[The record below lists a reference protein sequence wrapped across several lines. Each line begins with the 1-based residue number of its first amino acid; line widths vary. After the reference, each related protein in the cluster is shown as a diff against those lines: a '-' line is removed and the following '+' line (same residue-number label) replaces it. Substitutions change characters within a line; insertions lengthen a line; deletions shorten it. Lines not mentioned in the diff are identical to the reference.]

1 MKKDNF
7 KFKLFKGKNGKE
19 KDLSL
24 TTKIKIKMT
33 PEYIRDL
40 NILNKINKFKEKD
53 LVDELK
59 IKFLNNDSSNTNF
72 DEEENNNIIINNN

>member
-1 MKKDNF
+1 M
-7 KFKLFKGKNGKE
+7 
-19 KDLSL
+19 
-24 TTKIKIKMT
+24 KIKIKMT